1 MDVTQRTRQVSRL
14 PSTTMTSPSGT
25 APLCPRALSTPRER
39 MRDAALAR
47 VRAIAHARGATMGV
61 VVHGDYAELDSDD
74 ETGRCVTLPRLIRPG
89 GCTAV
94 PRRVL
99 IATDFSESSLCA
111 AHAALE
117 VAPDAEIHLV
127 HVCPRRWCCRPGEAR
142 DGTPARLDEP
152 FASLFAALQ
161 TTLRA
166 PAARFTRVILDGD
179 PADALLE
186 DAQRRCVDLIALG
199 VHGHTSIQEH
209 ALGLVTE
216 RVLCEA
222 SCSVLVSGFE
232 PRPERDV
239 STTPATPQLA

>member
-1 MDVTQRTRQVSRL
+1 
-14 PSTTMTSPSGT
+14 MTSPSGS
-25 APLCPRALSTPRER
+25 APLCPCALSTPRER

-47 VRAIAHARGATMGV
+47 VRAIARARGATLTVIG
-61 VVHGDYAELDSDD
+61 GTGFAELDSA
-74 ETGRCVTLPRLIRPG
+74 EEAGHCATLPMLIRPD
-89 GCTAV
+89 GCMTV

-117 VAPDAEIHLV
+117 IAPAAEIHLV

-142 DGTPARLDEP
+142 DGTSARLDEP

-199 VHGHTSIQEH
+199 VHGHTSIQEP

-216 RVLCEA
+216 RVLREA
-222 SCSVLVSGFE
+222 TCSVLVSGFE
-232 PRPERDV
+232 ARPERDA
-239 STTPATPQLA
+239 STTPATRQLA